1 MTDLD
6 GGTAAVRLA
15 RDAIA
20 HVLGPTP
27 ARDPAAAFRDRP
39 LPAEFEEPRGV
50 FVTLRSPPDD
60 RLRGCIGYPV
70 PVYPLRVAIPRVA
83 AASALEDPR
92 FPPVRSR
99 ELPEL
104 TVEVSI
110 LTVPEPIP
118 AGPPERIVE
127 LVKVGRDG
135 LIVDGDGQSGLLLP
149 QVAVEEGWD
158 SRTFLAETCRKAG
171 LRPEAWRGNGVRVRR
186 FSAEVFAEAAPAGAV
201 RRRTGD

>member
-20 HVLGPTP
+20 HVLGPAP
-27 ARDPAAAFRDRP
+27 GRDPAAAFRDRP
-39 LPAEFEEPRGV
+39 LPAVLEEPRGV
-50 FVTLRSPPDD
+50 FVTLTAPPDG

-92 FPPVRSR
+92 FPPVRPR
-99 ELPEL
+99 ELPAL

-110 LTVPEPIP
+110 LSVPEPVV
-118 AGPPERIVE
+118 AEAPERLVE

-135 LIVDGDGQSGLLLP
+135 LIVDADGQSGLLLP
-149 QVAVEEGWD
+149 QVAAEEGWD
-158 SRTFLAETCRKAG
+158 ARTFLAETCRKAG
-171 LRPEAWRGNGVRVRR
+171 LRAEAWRSPGTRVRR
-186 FSAEVFAEAAPAGAV
+186 FSAEVFSEATPSGAV
-201 RRRTGD
+201 RARSPG